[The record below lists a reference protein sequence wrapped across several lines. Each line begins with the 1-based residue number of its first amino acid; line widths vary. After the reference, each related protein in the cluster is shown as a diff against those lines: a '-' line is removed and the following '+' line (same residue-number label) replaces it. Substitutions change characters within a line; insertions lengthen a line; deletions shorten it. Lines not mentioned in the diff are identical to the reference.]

1 MDPSGPSQPS
11 LNTVY
16 DQPAN
21 PAQSTSESNDSQ
33 QPSASAQ
40 RSAPTQER
48 RTPND
53 AISDQSEATPTS
65 VAYGARDAS
74 GDAGESVI
82 THFPFLSLLAVQ
94 VRG

>member
-11 LNTVY
+11 LNTAY

-21 PAQSTSESNDSQ
+21 PAQSSYESQASQ
-33 QPSASAQ
+33 QPGASAQ
-40 RSAPTQER
+40 RSAPTADR
-48 RTPND
+48 RTAND

-74 GDAGESVI
+74 GDAGESVG
-82 THFPFLSLLAVQ
+82 FLTNGVLS
-94 VRG
+94 